1 MHIQIAFM
9 RKRHARRYLDLLV
22 RSPSLFSGSGL
33 DLVFL
38 RAAAPPNGAEIR
50 ARKVDA
56 RKYKFGAARHARGS
70 QPHLEGVG

>member
-1 MHIQIAFM
+1 M

-38 RAAAPPNGAEIR
+38 TPGAR
-50 ARKVDA
+50 SQFDHFGMGAGGVLGWLAVSRMKQVKKVKKGKKGEK
-56 RKYKFGAARHARGS
+56 R
-70 QPHLEGVG
+70 